1 MTSAAVQFA
10 NTDLDVLIRTPILS
24 GLGREACQSL
34 MAAGRICH
42 FDQNEVIFE
51 DNSIGQDLYIVLQGE
66 VNVML
71 DPAKLGTIEPA
82 SIDLHAI
89 RRIGPAQSFGELAVI
104 TGGPRT
110 AGCVAAL
117 PNTRLFALSA
127 DTLTRLPASNVVLA
141 NIARDT
147 ANQVRTSNERV
158 ISMIVSGYF
167 LTALVEELATGIHEC
182 SPVVPL
188 QKLVVIRHPESFIL
202 TGPSRLLAES
212 PDKEA
217 IEFAFFA
224 DPLTLRSVAG
234 PGSPSGNVIFKA
246 LWAVLQTGA
255 LSERI
260 AGIVSPCRFES
271 SSDRR
276 TGSFVIEKQIENKR
290 RVFHFEWQ
298 IKGARYDPATR
309 TAQAGLFLGI
319 YENEDFSTAGQ
330 ARQMLAGID
339 MPVQKQILRKL
350 SSSHP
355 DFSKIRIV
363 LIHHR
368 SHEVAHTLDSLQQ
381 LGFQIDSFIGIPY
394 GDVNWEYITMLD
406 YVSGHHYLSL
416 KLVLDPIEPPRYDF
430 DFRQSSLL
438 DLETERAIRSLFE
451 NPALA
456 HNYIGAMQAL
466 GENRL
471 VHALNLCRQ
480 RNERLLVYED
490 GGYIAARIYD
500 LYRNPA
506 HPLHAT
512 IKSAV
517 DAGTIVGV
525 VEVTVAGE
533 RKNLQAIEQ
542 NNGKALLAVLSN
554 ARSEIKSI
562 CEAMGVGEAV
572 LNASATS
579 FGRLGLSTFQAR
591 RIACIGGNGAIG
603 TRLVEQF
610 ASLHNSTANVFVV
623 DPSRSPFQRKL
634 DAAVLPHA
642 ATRFEH
648 RTLPRYFVSADC
660 LPVSMAAYPDYAS
673 VANAV
678 RNFLKQDTPY
688 TELALANGALSS
700 DAVTELWS
708 DVAATTEFRVTQ
720 SEPLPGGAGFSYQ
733 LQRGDKSKR
742 VSLLCRSAVFSF
754 DSPFRLLRSGID
766 TIVGST
772 GFNIF
777 GPRHL
782 DAFFTRSNPSAR
794 ADELVLISA
803 SSKDNEFRS
812 AVAFLNDLVKLLSGT
827 AAPSAA
833 DQLRWFA
840 GLYQEEMSFLV
851 DSDFPALRRL
861 FANRVTLKSLR
872 TFAADHRDI
881 ADRAGFL
888 PSEPENDSEQL
899 RIFLETKI
907 RRALSIRKEIRPDI
921 GSIYHLTVNGKSKR
935 IVLLADGFV
944 VNFFARHEKG
954 VKTEYI
960 DPVVTMQLLGAV
972 LLSTTPVEP
981 GVHKIDSY
989 LRPED
994 IALLWSAIN
1003 ENCRPLTISEA

>member
-1 MTSAAVQFA
+1 MTSAAAQFA
-10 NTDLDVLIRTPILS
+10 NSDLDVLTRTPILS
-24 GLGREACQSL
+24 GLTREACQSL
-34 MAAGRICH
+34 MAAGRICCFH
-42 FDQNEVIFE
+42 QNEVIFE
-51 DNSIGQDLYIVLQGE
+51 DNSVGQDLYIVLEGE

-71 DPAKLGTIEPA
+71 DPAKLGTIEPG

-89 RRIGPAQSFGELAVI
+89 RRIGPAQSFGELAMI

-117 PNTRLFALSA
+117 PNTRLLILSFHI
-127 DTLTRLPASNVVLA
+127 LA
-141 NIARDT
+141 NLPTPNIVLFNIANDL

-167 LTALVEELATGIHEC
+167 LSALVEELATGRHEC
-182 SPVVPL
+182 SAVVPL
-188 QKLVVIRHPESFIL
+188 QKLVVLRHDESFIL
-202 TGPSRLLAES
+202 SGPTRLLDEL

-217 IEFAFFA
+217 IEFYFFA
-224 DPLTLRSVAG
+224 DPLTLRTVAG

-255 LSERI
+255 LPERT
-260 AGIVSPCRFES
+260 AGSVSPCRFET

-276 TGSFVIEKQIENKR
+276 TGWFVIEKEIGEKGR
-290 RVFHFEWQ
+290 TFHFEWQ

-319 YENEDFSTAGQ
+319 YEHEDFSTAGQ
-330 ARQMLAGID
+330 ARQMLAGIA
-339 MPVQKQILRKL
+339 MPVQKQIYRKL
-350 SSSHP
+350 SSSNP

-394 GDVNWEYITMLD
+394 GDVSWEYITMLD
-406 YVSGHHYLSL
+406 YVSGHRYLSL
-416 KLVLDPIEPPRYDF
+416 KLVLDAIEPPRYDF

-438 DLETERAIRSLFE
+438 DLETEREIRSLFA
-451 NPALA
+451 NPALS
-456 HNYIGAMQAL
+456 NDYIAAMQAL

-500 LYRNPA
+500 LYRDPA
-506 HPLHAT
+506 HPLHPT

-517 DAGTIVGV
+517 DDGTILGV

-579 FGRLGLSTFQAR
+579 FGRLGLPTFQAR

-610 ASLHNSTANVFVV
+610 AALHNSTANVFVV
-623 DPSRSPFQRKL
+623 DPSGSAFQRTL

-648 RTLPRYFVSADC
+648 RNLPRYFISADC
-660 LPVSMAAYPDYAS
+660 LPAS
-673 VANAV
+673 VAGSAGRDSVAIAV
-678 RNFLKQDTPY
+678 QGFLKQDNQY
-688 TELALANGALSS
+688 HELALTNGALPP
-700 DAVTELWS
+700 DLLTELLS
-708 DVAATTEFRVTQ
+708 EVAAENEFRVVH
-720 SEPLPGGAGFSYQ
+720 SVSLPGGVGFSYQ
-733 LQRGDKSKR
+733 LQRGDKYKR
-742 VSLLCRSAVFSF
+742 VSLLCRSAVLSF

-772 GFNIF
+772 GFDIL

-782 DAFFTRSNPSAR
+782 DAFFTRPNPSAR

-803 SSKDNEFRS
+803 SSKDNEFHS
-812 AVAFLNDLVKLLSGT
+812 AVAFLNDLVKLLSRT
-827 AAPSAA
+827 AGPSRD
-833 DQLRWFA
+833 DQLRWF
-840 GLYQEEMSFLV
+840 GSLYKDEMSFLR
-851 DSDFPALRRL
+851 DGDFPALQRL
-861 FANRVTLKSLR
+861 LAKPVILESLR
-872 TFAADHRDI
+872 TFARDNREI

-888 PSEPENDSEQL
+888 PSEPENYAERL
-899 RIFLETKI
+899 RHFLEAKI
-907 RRALSIRKEIRPDI
+907 RCAVSIRKEIRPDI
-921 GSIYHLTVNGKSKR
+921 GSVYHLTVNGKSKR

-972 LLSTTPVEP
+972 LLSTTAVDP

-1003 ENCRPLTISEA
+1003 ENCRPLTISEG